1 MEQIRTG
8 LRRIM
13 SDFLKLQPQEEAAV
27 LAWPLVC
34 GPEVAARTRALS
46 FSAGTD
52 LIEVPDANWR
62 SQLAFFTKRYV
73 SSFDELIGPMVKEVR
88 FEIAGSRQIHNAQP
102 EGKRI

>member
-13 SDFLKLQPQEEAAV
+13 SDFLKSQPHEEAAV

-46 FSAGTD
+46 FSAGTV
-52 LIEVPDANWR
+52 LIEVPDSNWR
-62 SQLAFFTKRYV
+62 SQLAVFTKRYI
-73 SSFDELIGPMVKEVR
+73 SGFEELIGPMVKEVR
-88 FEIAGSRQIHNAQP
+88 FEMAGSRQLHNAQAT
-102 EGKRI
+102 EKRI